1 MQRNIT
7 MRDRIKKIFIEIKK
21 KKLNNSINR
30 VDLDP
35 TLINDD
41 PQKHLLQKP
50 IQTGYSQNIP

>member
-1 MQRNIT
+1 

-21 KKLNNSINR
+21 RKLNNSNNK
-30 VDLDP
+30 VNLDP